1 MLSPVVGV
9 IGSLQALE
17 TVKLLSG
24 FGETLAGRLL
34 VLDGRTMRVSIFEI

>member
-24 FGETLAGRLL
+24 FGETAGGALARARRADDADEYL
-34 VLDGRTMRVSIFEI
+34 